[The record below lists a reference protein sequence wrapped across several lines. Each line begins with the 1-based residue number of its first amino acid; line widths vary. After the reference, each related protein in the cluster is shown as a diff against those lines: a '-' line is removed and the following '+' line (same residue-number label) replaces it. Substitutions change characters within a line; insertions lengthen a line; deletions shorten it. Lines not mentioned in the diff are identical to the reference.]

1 MKKITFAIASL
12 GSGGAERV
20 VSSLSNELAAR
31 GYEVSIVLVVE
42 NTQYYSIN
50 SAIKIYCLDCE
61 KDQDKNVVTRIAV
74 RLLKLRRIL
83 KQLQPDVVISFM
95 SETNIDV
102 CLASV
107 GLKIPVIA
115 SERNDPAIDPASR
128 LKRLLRRFA
137 YLRGN
142 GFVFQTPDA
151 QAYFSKRIQAR
162 SRIILNPLTGLIP
175 EPFDGEREKRIVA
188 VGRLNVQKNYP
199 MLLNAFRDFSRK
211 YSDYTLEIYG
221 IGDLEEEI
229 RSQIQELGLSDR
241 VVLKGFCKNVHES
254 IRKAAFFV
262 MSSDFEGLPN
272 ALIEAMA
279 LGLPCISTDCPC
291 GGPRMLIRNGE
302 NGLLVP
308 VGDALAL
315 EQAMCTL
322 AEDPA
327 AAQAMGQAAT
337 SLREQIEVTKITDQW
352 VDAMLTYGKFR

>member
-1 MKKITFAIASL
+1 MISSL

-95 SETNIDV
+95 SETSIDV

-151 QAYFSKRIQAR
+151 QAYFSKQIQAR

-199 MLLNAFRDFSRK
+199 MLLNAFQDFSRK

-229 RSQIQELGLSDR
+229 RNQIQELGLVDR

-254 IRKAAFFV
+254 IRKAAFYV

-291 GGPRMLIRNGE
+291 GGPRMLIQPGV
-302 NGLLVP
+302 NGLLVG
-308 VGDALAL
+308 VGQTQELS
-315 EQAMCTL
+315 EAMCRM
-322 AEDPA
+322 AENPQKA
-327 AAQAMGQAAT
+327 EAMG
-337 SLREQIEVTKITDQW
+337 REAVNIRQETELTVITDQW
-352 VDAMLTYGKFR
+352 LEIIKNSMGG